1 MKSVLISIK
10 PKWCDLIAN
19 GKKTIEVR
27 KNRPK
32 LETPFKCYIFCTTES
47 YKGKYL
53 HTSNKK
59 GNLLFWHNPDDTNI
73 TVQPDDYNYK
83 AYTCRG
89 KVIGE
94 FVCCRINRMA
104 HCGTSN
110 KDIRL
115 KIVDDFCYK
124 EIDYEYLQKCRL
136 AYNDLEMYSN
146 GGDIY
151 GWHISNLKIYDKPK
165 ELSEFGLKRPPQSW
179 CYVGGEEN

>member
-1 MKSVLISIK
+1 MNSVMLSVK

-32 LETPFKCYIFCTTES
+32 LETPFRCYIYCCKPKQVLRYVVHYEDGGTAFVKTPDGSNWFCS
-47 YKGKYL
+47 AVY
-53 HTSNKK
+53 S
-59 GNLLFWHNPDDTNI
+59 
-73 TVQPDDYNYK
+73 
-83 AYTCRG
+83 G

-94 FVCCRINRMA
+94 FVCRHIDRMA

-110 KDIRL
+110 HDIKL
-115 KIVDDFCYK
+115 KIVDNICHTA
-124 EIDYEYLQKCRL
+124 EIDYEYLQNCRL
-136 AYNDLEMYSN
+136 TYSDLEMYSN

-165 ELSEFGLKRPPQSW
+165 ELSEFELSRPPRSW
-179 CYVGGEEN
+179 CYVEA